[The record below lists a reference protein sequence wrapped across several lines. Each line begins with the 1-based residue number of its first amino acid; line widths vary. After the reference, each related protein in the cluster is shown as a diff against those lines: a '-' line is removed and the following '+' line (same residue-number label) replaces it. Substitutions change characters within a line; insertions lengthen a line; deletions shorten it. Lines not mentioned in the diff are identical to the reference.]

1 LAPSMFTVRLNQGVF
16 TASGT
21 LSAKAATLAQALG
34 FIGEFAVLRS
44 VLIEAPWVERHGRYV
59 MDVYDWCDCWF
70 SDPPVM
76 AQVIA
81 PPGFTP
87 GGAGSSKEVGS

>member
-1 LAPSMFTVRLNQGVF
+1 MFTIRLREGVLP
-16 TASGT
+16 GCERI
-21 LSAKAATLAQALG
+21 SAKAASLRQALD
-34 FIGEFAVLRS
+34 FVGEFCALQS
-44 VLIEAPWVERHGRYV
+44 MLMEAPWVERNGRYV

-70 SDPPVM
+70 TDPRVL

-87 GGAGSSKEVGS
+87 PKEELTRP